1 MKTEQLRDELARAI
15 AKVNVEFGS
24 PQCGWDGI
32 DELKCAEA
40 VIDHLASMMR
50 EVVHVLE
57 LHHKIASDL
66 HDKSYIGTDTFNDT
80 EKALASIPEEWRK
93 L

>member
-40 VIDHLASMMR
+40 VIDHLAPMMR
-50 EVVHVLE
+50 EVHMRLVQ
-57 LHHKIASDL
+57 IASGDYKACGVFAE
-66 HDKSYIGTDTFNDT
+66 DVAK
-80 EKALASIPEEWRK
+80 EALASIPEEWRK
-93 L
+93 